1 MKLPLGPT
9 LMTVCGVAIL
19 CGLGTWQMKRLEW
32 KTAIIEK
39 LNAGYDSAQANEDFT
54 QAQLADWSLQE
65 NPLGYG
71 AASGR
76 LLRDKAILLG
86 PRTEDGRVGY
96 HLLVPVAMDEGKSLI
111 VNAGWVSDLWKD
123 DTEEHLAGLPV
134 QEVRVKGVI
143 HKPDWSSMASKNS
156 PANDMWFRADIKEI
170 AAAKDIPA
178 PYPFILYADSLN
190 PPLTD
195 VEPHAQRWLPR
206 NKHLQYAL
214 FWYAMAAAL
223 LGVYG
228 FYIAG
233 LAKKKGA

>member
-1 MKLPLGPT
+1 MKLPITPT

-19 CGLGTWQMKRLEW
+19 CGLGTWQVQRLQW

-39 LNAGYDSAQANEDFT
+39 LNKGYDSAGADVDLSP
-54 QAQLADWSLQE
+54 AQLADWSAQE

-71 AASGR
+71 AVSGH
-76 LLRDKAILLG
+76 LLRDKAVLLG
-86 PRTEDGRVGY
+86 PRTEEGRVGY
-96 HLLVPVAMDEGKSLI
+96 HLLVPIEMDGDKSLI
-111 VNAGWVSDLWKD
+111 INAGWVSNLWKD
-123 DTEEHLAGLPV
+123 NTEERLAALPT
-134 QEVRVKGVI
+134 ENVRAKGVI

-156 PANDMWFRADIKEI
+156 PANDMWFRADIDEI
-170 AAAKDIPA
+170 AKAKDIQS
-178 PYPFILYADSLN
+178 PYPYILYADDLN
-190 PPLTD
+190 PSLTD

-228 FYIAG
+228 FYVAG
-233 LAKKKGA
+233 LSKKKGA